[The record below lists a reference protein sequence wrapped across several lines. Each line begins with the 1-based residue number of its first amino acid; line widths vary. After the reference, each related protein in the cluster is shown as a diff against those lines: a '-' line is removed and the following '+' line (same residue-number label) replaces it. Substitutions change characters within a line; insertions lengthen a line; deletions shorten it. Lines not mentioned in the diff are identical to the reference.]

1 MEPVISEVKF
11 YAMKQCPDIYQMG
24 AEYYIRYGHNL
35 KRLEPEAARE
45 FISKEYLT
53 KKFSYEGNIIGGRD
67 ATHSV
72 EISDGRSYLHPRS
85 ACEHPDIP
93 MCYDVDR
100 GVFITYN
107 ELNEI
112 IEDIPL
118 EKP

>member
-11 YAMKQCPDIYQMG
+11 YEMKKHPNIYQMG
-24 AEYYIRYGHNL
+24 AEYYIRYGNDL
-35 KRLEPEAARE
+35 QRMDAKTAQE

-53 KKFSYEGNIIGGRD
+53 KKYGYGGSIIGGRD

-85 ACEHPDIP
+85 ACENPDIP

-100 GVFITYN
+100 GIFITYN